1 MCALHGICA
10 GYIPDGANVIYCC
23 CFAQIAKEAGAL
35 TVGVVTKPFGF
46 EGRRRMNQAT
56 HAISEL
62 RQAVDTLI
70 IVANDKV
77 AACTCVHIFHIIVF
91 FVSFFSL
98 ANQHTRL
105 LHFSSWK

>member
-1 MCALHGICA
+1 MC
-10 GYIPDGANVIYCC
+10 YIYDDVNKCSL
-23 CFAQIAKEAGAL
+23 FWDQIAKEAGAL

-77 AACTCVHIFHIIVF
+77 GYLR
-91 FVSFFSL
+91 FS
-98 ANQHTRL
+98 
-105 LHFSSWK
+105 

>member
-1 MCALHGICA
+1 MVLL
-10 GYIPDGANVIYCC
+10 CC
-23 CFAQIAKEAGAL
+23 CFDQIAKEAGAL

-77 AACTCVHIFHIIVF
+77 VCIFRIIIVL
-91 FVSFFSL
+91 FVY
-98 ANQHTRL
+98 AMT
-105 LHFSSWK
+105 